1 MNCKCCSG
9 DMFPVMDRVYRCGN
23 CMVYFR
29 DYEVNLKEYYD
40 KEYRDLADNDS
51 YLSEKDMQFKRTF
64 IGEITPYL
72 EGTSCLD
79 VGCGGGVIL
88 DLIDIEEKYGC
99 DLDPRF
105 QKENVIHCDV
115 FDYPEDRTFD
125 NVLAIDVLEH
135 LLDVEGFVKKM
146 HNLTNNRLI
155 LNLPVEREIHNRMPF
170 DGHFWYFSPQSIIEL
185 FKDYFTLEKYMTKG
199 RKQVSNGPSLIC
211 ILGKI

>member
-9 DMFPVMDRVYRCGN
+9 DMFLVMDRVYRCGN

-29 DYEVNLKEYYD
+29 DYEVDLKIYYER
-40 KEYRDLADNDS
+40 EYRDLKDNDF
-51 YLSEKDMQFKRTF
+51 YLSEKDMQFKHNF
-64 IGEITPYL
+64 IDEITPYL
-72 EGTSCLD
+72 EGKSCLD

-88 DLIDIEEKYGC
+88 DLIEVEEKYGC

-105 QKENVIHCDV
+105 QKENVMHCDV

-146 HNLTNNRLI
+146 DKLTNNRLI
-155 LNLPVEREIHNRMPF
+155 LNLPVDREIHNRMPF
-170 DGHFWYFSPQSIIEL
+170 DGHFWYFSPQSIKEL
-185 FKDYFTLEKYMTKG
+185 FKEHFVLEKYMTKG

-211 ILGKI
+211 ILGKR